1 MILGTTFMEDFTCNS
16 KEEFPSD
23 APLGFVSALVD
34 KEADRTTLYLF
45 TGDDW
50 VPVKS
55 FKTSQPQG
63 KVNFHTYPKIPIY
76 RNGDGDTRTAN
87 PNVSYDDFHTANLMH
102 KSDVYRLMNLLANM
116 IEDAGRT
123 HDFTKIDSE
132 QAFFMD
138 FQNTLAL
145 GGDFTKKPWYRSH
158 INNERHHLNDRCPED
173 VNLIDVLEM
182 ISDCCAAGAA
192 RTGAYSP
199 INLSDEILRKAFENT
214 IELIKESIIITS

>member
-1 MILGTTFMEDFTCNS
+1 MIFGNTFMEDFTCNT

-23 APLGFVSALVD
+23 APLGFVTALVD

-55 FKTSQPQG
+55 FKTSQPKG
-63 KVNFHTYPKIPIY
+63 KVNFKLYPKVPIY
-76 RNGDGDTRTAN
+76 RNSDGDTRTAR
-87 PNVSYDDFHTANLMH
+87 PDVSYDDFHTANLMH

-132 QAFFMD
+132 MSFFRD
-138 FQNTLAL
+138 FQNTIAL
-145 GGDFTKKPWYRSH
+145 GVDFTKLPWYRGH
-158 INNERHHLNDRCPED
+158 ITNERHHLNDRCPED

-182 ISDCCAAGAA
+182 ITDCCAAGAA
-192 RTGAYSP
+192 RSGKFSDIP
-199 INLSDEILRKAFENT
+199 LSDEILRKAYENT
-214 IELIKESIIITS
+214 IKLIQDSIIITS